1 MAKSIDM
8 TPTWGEVGNIYTRC
22 AESGET
28 KAVRGMRSEVAKAF
42 AAAEAF
48 SAIRNTLTEEQ
59 RAIASRVLTEE
70 LTKQGF

>member
-1 MAKSIDM
+1 MAKRIDM

-28 KAVRGMRSEVAKAF
+28 KAVRGMRSEAAKAF
-42 AAAEAF
+42 AAAAAF
-48 SAIRNTLTEEQ
+48 QAISATLTEEQ
-59 RAIASRVLTEE
+59 RAIASRVLAEE